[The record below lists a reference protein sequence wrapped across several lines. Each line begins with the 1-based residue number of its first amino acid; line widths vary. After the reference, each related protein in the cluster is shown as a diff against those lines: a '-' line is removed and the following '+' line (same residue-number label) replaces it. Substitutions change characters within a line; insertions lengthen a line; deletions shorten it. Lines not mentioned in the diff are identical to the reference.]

1 MEELF
6 VTGENRKKGRQ
17 ATTTVNTSIQ
27 YGKADVTDVIE
38 CSMRQTVVEIHDR
51 QHLKR
56 YGIVEFNVPLDT
68 V

>member
-6 VTGENRKKGRQ
+6 VTGENRKKRRQ
-17 ATTTVNTSIQ
+17 VTTTVNTSIQ

-56 YGIVEFNVPLDT
+56 
-68 V
+68 